1 MIQYTRYSFR
11 LPRPL
16 YELFRRVGEKK
27 YPYGFNATAF
37 IEQAIREFI
46 KENKELLTED
56 DYFIRIP
63 KSGYNGMLDN
73 YDLLDLYGIPYNA
86 QGVMMPD
93 GKVIPFIDYFK
104 KYIILT

>member
-1 MIQYTRYSFR
+1 MIQHTRYSFR

-27 YPYGFNATAF
+27 YPFGFNATAF

-63 KSGYNGMLDN
+63 KNEYNGMLDN
-73 YDLLDLYGIPYNA
+73 YNLLDLYGIPYNA
-86 QGVMMPD
+86 QGVILPN
-93 GKVIPFIDYFK
+93 GRIIPFTDYFK

>member
-1 MIQYTRYSFR
+1 MAQLKYTRYSFR

-46 KENKELLTED
+46 KENKELLTSAWIWMNTVANSNFNCHASAVERISGHHTIIASRQG
-56 DYFIRIP
+56 DY
-63 KSGYNGMLDN
+63 
-73 YDLLDLYGIPYNA
+73 
-86 QGVMMPD
+86 
-93 GKVIPFIDYFK
+93 
-104 KYIILT
+104 KYCRQ